1 MNGKNGGE
9 ISQLA
14 PIMSTKSREL
24 LLRAIGMLEGA
35 AWMADKAQMAEMLDS
50 VADMIREA
58 IGKGRKDEDDA

>member
-1 MNGKNGGE
+1 MDSKNNGA
-9 ISQLA
+9 QLA

-35 AWMADKAQMAEMLDS
+35 AWMADKAQTAEMLDS

-58 IGKGRKDEDDA
+58 IGKGRKDEDDT